1 MWWGFSG
8 GSGSKEFACHAEDLS
23 LIPRSGRFPWRRA
36 YQPTPVFLS
45 EEFHG
50 QRSLVGYSPW
60 GLKVSDM
67 NGWLTLGCGWH
78 VLRIR
83 FGLCFFLRSITEMM
97 CCSYCIILGR
107 TQFSFATFLLLFSQL
122 CQTLCDHMDCSLP
135 GSSVH
140 GISQARI
147 LELPFPSPGNPHLLH
162 WQVDFLELSHQRSSR
177 AINHHFLRLYL
188 PDFSAI
194 NCSFSL

>member
-8 GSGSKEFACHAEDLS
+8 GSGNKEFACHAEDLS

-45 EEFHG
+45 KECHG

-67 NGWLTLGCGWH
+67 DWRLTLGCGWC
-78 VLRIR
+78 VLKIR

-97 CCSYCIILGR
+97 CSYCSYILGR
-107 TQFSFATFLLLFSQL
+107 TQFSFATFLLLFSHSVVSNSL
-122 CQTLCDHMDCSLP
+122 WPLHVTTWTVACQAPLSM
-135 GSSVH
+135 G
-140 GISQARI
+140 
-147 LELPFPSPGNPHLLH
+147 FPRQEYWSC
-162 WQVDFLELSHQRSSR
+162 
-177 AINHHFLRLYL
+177 HFLLQGTHISCIGRWT
-188 PDFSAI
+188 F
-194 NCSFSL
+194 